1 VHDVSEKPAGKARLP
16 GAERR
21 KSIIQAAREVFTEHG
36 FSGART
42 KQIAERAGVTEAFL
56 YQHFESKEAMY
67 ETAILTPFSQA
78 LDELVTDVEQI
89 NAQYADPAE
98 FVTALNKRCLKF
110 YAEYSTFQTTALYYE
125 LGAGRALYTSRFQPK
140 LERLGDLIARGSG
153 WQDRG
158 LDTKIVAQTL
168 LGAQWAIGLDY
179 GSRPELPDFED
190 AAAKLTRLFIGGV
203 REKSATEAAPRRQR
217 ALGKPSAK
225 S

>member
-1 VHDVSEKPAGKARLP
+1 MSEKPVGKVRLP
-16 GAERR
+16 GEERR
-21 KSIIQAAREVFTEHG
+21 RSIIRAAREVFIEHG

-42 KQIAERAGVTEAFL
+42 KQIAERADVTEAFL

-67 ETAILTPFSQA
+67 EAAILTPFSQA

-89 NAQYADPAE
+89 HAQHTDPAE
-98 FVTALNKRCLKF
+98 FVTTLNKRCLKF
-110 YAEYSTFQTTALYYE
+110 YAEYSSYQTTALYYE
-125 LGAGRALYTSRFQPK
+125 LAAGRAFYASQVQPK
-140 LERLGDLIARGSG
+140 LAHLGELIARGSG

-179 GSRPELPDFED
+179 GSRPEPPDFDD

-203 REKSATEAAPRRQR
+203 REKPAAKGTPRRQR
-217 ALGKPSAK
+217 ALGKLAAES
-225 S
+225 